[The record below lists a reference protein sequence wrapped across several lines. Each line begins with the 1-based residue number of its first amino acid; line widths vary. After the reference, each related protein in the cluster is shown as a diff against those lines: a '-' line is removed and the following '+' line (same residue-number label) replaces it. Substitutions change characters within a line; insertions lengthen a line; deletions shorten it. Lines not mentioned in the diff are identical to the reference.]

1 MEKQHMGRLPCSYPD
16 CEKTFKY
23 KCNLKKH
30 IRVHSSALKAQMNVA
45 NNVQYASKQ
54 KTFQKTKACEFVLR
68 DPLTLPE
75 LNSYNKA
82 TDEGLLTDTNDQ
94 EKALKSSCTKILH
107 DKDKHPKKT
116 RLYKQRKLLK
126 TEFSVKIDKRVPII
140 AEKGLVPGKNPSI
153 VSRKAGVA
161 KELQVKSAP
170 ILTKLILSLSKRGVQ
185 AFPKISATKNQQEIK
200 VGQTNFVKESKEDVS
215 RDEPVVG
222 NNVLEENCTKEVKDE
237 PKQTIKDFFN
247 DDEANEEIAKI
258 KECFKDDVKDLFDD
272 DIKDLFDDFA
282 ADDDEPHIFYH
293 NGNPIGKYH
302 PLS

>member
-1 MEKQHMGRLPCSYPD
+1 MGRLPCSYPD
-16 CEKTFKY
+16 CDKTFKY

-30 IRVHSSALKAQMNVA
+30 IRVHSTALKAQMNVT

-54 KTFQKTKACEFVLR
+54 KTFQKTKACESVLR

-75 LNSYNKA
+75 LNSYNKT
-82 TDEGLLTDTNDQ
+82 TDEGLLTDTKEQ
-94 EKALKSSCTKILH
+94 EKV
-107 DKDKHPKKT
+107 KHPKKSK
-116 RLYKQRKLLK
+116 LYKQRKLLK
-126 TEFSVKIDKRVPII
+126 TDPGEKNLHIQGKLLKTEFSDKFDTKVPII

-153 VSRKAGVA
+153 VTRKVDFP
-161 KELQVKSAP
+161 KEAQAKSAP
-170 ILTKLILSLSKRGVQ
+170 VLTKLIQSLSKRGVQ

-200 VGQTNFVKESKEDVS
+200 VGQANIVKESREDVW

-222 NNVLEENCTKEVKDE
+222 NNVLEENCTKEVKDN

-247 DDEANEEIAKI
+247 DNETNEEIAKI
-258 KECFKDDVKDLFDD
+258 KEYFNEDVKDLFDD

>member
-1 MEKQHMGRLPCSYPD
+1 M
-16 CEKTFKY
+16 
-23 KCNLKKH
+23 
-30 IRVHSSALKAQMNVA
+30 
-45 NNVQYASKQ
+45 
-54 KTFQKTKACEFVLR
+54 
-68 DPLTLPE
+68 
-75 LNSYNKA
+75 
-82 TDEGLLTDTNDQ
+82 
-94 EKALKSSCTKILH
+94 
-107 DKDKHPKKT
+107 
-116 RLYKQRKLLK
+116 K
-126 TEFSVKIDKRVPII
+126 TEFSDKIDTRVPTE
-140 AEKGLVPGKNPSI
+140 AEARVVPRKNPSI

-200 VGQTNFVKESKEDVS
+200 VGQTNSVKESREDVW

-247 DDEANEEIAKI
+247 DDEANEAKAKI
-258 KECFKDDVKDLFDD
+258 KEYFNDDLEDLFND

-302 PLS
+302 LLS

>member
-1 MEKQHMGRLPCSYPD
+1 MGRLLCSYPD
-16 CEKTFKY
+16 CDKTFKY

-82 TDEGLLTDTNDQ
+82 TDEGLLIDTKEQ
-94 EKALKSSCTKILH
+94 EKTQKSICTRIL
-107 DKDKHPKKT
+107 KDKVKHTKKSK
-116 RLYKQRKLLK
+116 LYKQTKHSKTDPRETNLHIQGELLK
-126 TEFSVKIDKRVPII
+126 TEFSDKIDTRVPTE
-140 AEKGLVPGKNPSI
+140 AEARVIPRKN
-153 VSRKAGVA
+153 
-161 KELQVKSAP
+161 P

-200 VGQTNFVKESKEDVS
+200 VGQTNSVKESREDVW

-247 DDEANEEIAKI
+247 DDEANEEKAKM
-258 KECFKDDVKDLFDD
+258 KEYFSDDVKDLFDD

>member
-1 MEKQHMGRLPCSYPD
+1 
-16 CEKTFKY
+16 
-23 KCNLKKH
+23 
-30 IRVHSSALKAQMNVA
+30 MNVA

-82 TDEGLLTDTNDQ
+82 TDEGLLTDTKER
-94 EKALKSSCTKILH
+94 EKALKSSCTKIL
-107 DKDKHPKKT
+107 KDKIEHPKKT
-116 RLYKQRKLLK
+116 KLYKQRKLLK
-126 TEFSVKIDKRVPII
+126 TEFSIKFDTKVPII
-140 AEKGLVPGKNPSI
+140 AEKVLVPRKNPDMD
-153 VSRKAGVA
+153 KEAQA
-161 KELQVKSAP
+161 KSGPV
-170 ILTKLILSLSKRGVQ
+170 LTKLIQSLSKRGVQ

-200 VGQTNFVKESKEDVS
+200 VGQANIVKESREDVW

-247 DDEANEEIAKI
+247 DDEANEEKAKI
-258 KECFKDDVKDLFDD
+258 KEYFSDDVKDLFDD